1 MKIRL
6 PNFKVFET
14 KETSVHKSSNSGNS
28 FWVSDIASDSVHFR
42 SILLRIYSLV
52 SDQVDIRQIKFLVEY
67 LPKSLFFGPNR
78 S

>member
-6 PNFKVFET
+6 PNFKVFEN
-14 KETSVHKSSNSGNS
+14 KETSVHKSSDSGNS
-28 FWVSDIASDSVHFR
+28 FCVPDIASDPVHFR

-67 LPKSLFFGPNR
+67 LPKSLFFR